1 MNMLPKIQVCFAP
14 NLAEILNRIDS
25 ENEQAGQ
32 EESYDIVGP
41 TRLENVDCEQCDGG
55 EIECVKCN
63 GEGVGEECMM
73 CHEGH
78 YRKFVMRRKRK
89 VRSKIKSAR

>member
-1 MNMLPKIQVCFAP
+1 MNKTLVA
-14 NLAEILNRIDS
+14 NLYYS

-78 YRKFVMRRKRK
+78 YRKFVMRRKKK
-89 VRSKIKSAR
+89 VRSNLKSARSRM

>member
-1 MNMLPKIQVCFAP
+1 MLPKIQVCLVP
-14 NLAEILNRIDS
+14 KPTQNLTQNDS

-78 YRKFVMRRKRK
+78 YKKFVMRRKRK
-89 VRSKIKSAR
+89 VRSII